1 MSPSDDATYWDIV
14 ETLLWIFTRDEGRVG
29 TRWDMKE
36 ENRAPL
42 AMSAVDEALNP
53 SSRLLLAKYGF
64 EADCE
69 LAVQRAGRSWR
80 DSNESGI
87 IGPREVLNY
96 LLRQVQN
103 RRIRVS
109 AIQCDRYRVRQVPLP
124 ISELND
130 LEFRISPGHRIARVG
145 LWSRSRNS
153 LIWRSPQF
161 FRADVIRVWPAQKK
175 QTADVPDA
183 ILRHLREI
191 MSSTTPLTR
200 AEAQRRCLAEVPD
213 AYAAA
218 FNKAWSI
225 LDPHYKR
232 GRGKHGSRRTEP

>member
-1 MSPSDDATYWDIV
+1 
-14 ETLLWIFTRDEGRVG
+14 
-29 TRWDMKE
+29 MKE
-36 ENRAPL
+36 ENRTPL
-42 AMSAVDEALNP
+42 AMSTVDAVLDP
-53 SSRLLLAKYGF
+53 GSLLFLTKYGF

-69 LAVQRAGRSWR
+69 LAVHRARRSWCET
-80 DSNESGI
+80 DESGM
-87 IGPREVLNY
+87 IGPSKALNY
-96 LLRQVQN
+96 LLGQVQS
-103 RRIRVS
+103 RRIRML
-109 AIQCDRYRVRQVPLP
+109 AIQCDRYRVKQVPMP
-124 ISELND
+124 MAELND

-161 FRADVIRVWPAQKK
+161 FRADVLRVWPAQKK
-175 QTADVPDA
+175 KTAEVPGA

-191 MSSTTPLTR
+191 MSSTAPLTR
-200 AEAQRRCLAEVPD
+200 AEAQRRCLAEVPN

-225 LDPHYKR
+225 LDAHYKR